1 MVFDKKNTGNST
13 ELDFITKKQS
23 YRKLPSQ
30 QKTFKNKMVR
40 LMAGFGT
47 IKCNKYSKGFY
58 LKCSFLFM
66 NFSNSFTSCY
76 YCRK

>member
-47 IKCNKYSKGFY
+47 IKCNK
-58 LKCSFLFM
+58 
-66 NFSNSFTSCY
+66 
-76 YCRK
+76 